1 MNNGTIRTK
10 FMERFRGLEKNSE
23 IVAPLILAFYIIQIL
38 LCIVIGYFILEMPLY
53 IKVPS
58 LVLLTI
64 LIATR
69 YRGINNII
77 HECCHLSFSRNKL
90 QNITLGSI
98 AAAVLFASY
107 KSYREEHLTHHTHL
121 GDFEHDMDFMHRR
134 VFRFDEQLTPAVLL
148 RHIFTP
154 VLCLH
159 MWHYFSLDFSAR
171 DGRVYQ
177 MIKFSIVL
185 AVAVALY
192 LNPVA
197 TIVLF
202 IIPFVWAFSAVNY
215 WTDCADHGGLITGPN
230 ELEQS
235 RNIVLPRFIRYILF
249 PRNDSFH
256 LIHHLFP
263 SVPSQHFEDCHHA
276 LLEDPIYRSNEAKGA
291 GIVGNPIA
299 AA

>member
-1 MNNGTIRTK
+1 
-10 FMERFRGLEKNSE
+10 MERFRGLEKNSE
-23 IVAPLILAFYIIQIL
+23 KAAPLILASYVIQIL
-38 LCIVIGYFILEMPLY
+38 MCMIIGCFVLETPLY

-77 HECCHLSFSRNKL
+77 HECCHFSFSSNKQ
-90 QNITLGSI
+90 QNVTLGSI
-98 AAAVLFASY
+98 AAALLFASY
-107 KSYREEHLTHHTHL
+107 KSYREEHLTHHTYL
-121 GDFEHDMDFMHRR
+121 GDFDHDMDFMHRR
-134 VFRFDEQLTPAVLL
+134 VFKFDEQLSPSVIL

-154 VLCLH
+154 ILCLH

-171 DGRVYQ
+171 DGRLYQ
-177 MIKFSIVL
+177 MFKFTLVL
-185 AVAVALY
+185 AVAVAAY
-192 LNPVA
+192 LDPVA
-197 TIVLF
+197 TILLF

-215 WTDCADHGGLITGPN
+215 WTDCVDHGGLITGPN

-235 RNIVLPRFIRYILF
+235 RNIMLPRFLRYILF

-263 SVPSQHFEDCHHA
+263 SVPTHHFEACHEA
-276 LLEDPIYRSNEAKGA
+276 LLEDPVYRKNEEKSI
-291 GIVGNPIA
+291 GIIGNPVA
-299 AA
+299 V